1 MNRIDRISAILIQ
14 LQSHSLVKAQ
24 QISERFNISIRTVY
38 RDIRTLE
45 EAGIPII
52 GNPGIGY
59 SLAEGFKLSPL
70 MFTQKEAL
78 SFLIAEKLVH
88 ELTDSNSNEH
98 YKSGIEKIRS
108 VMRFADKNMLE
119 TMEKCMSVLDTY
131 KSSTYKPDILLLILQ
146 SIYQKRII
154 EISYLGSNALSV
166 SERKIEAVGIFF
178 SRTNWYLIGF
188 YLPKEIYLTF
198 RIDRIQKMHILNEL
212 QSREHPPLEKFIREF
227 YDKEKLHEIVIRI
240 EKNKTSIMND
250 DKYYYGLT
258 FEKEIGDM
266 FELHFLTFSISKFAH
281 WYLSFADSATIIRPD
296 SLKYE
301 VKNIIN
307 NISI

>member
-154 EISYLGSNALSV
+154 EISYLETSFPAVSLLTSTSIGIVFPSV
-166 SERKIEAVGIFF
+166 SGIITRRGKTRNVFP
-178 SRTNWYLIGF
+178 SL
-188 YLPKEIYLTF
+188 LV
-198 RIDRIQKMHILNEL
+198 RIDA
-212 QSREHPPLEKFIREF
+212 SRPITPHT
-227 YDKEKLHEIVIRI
+227 V
-240 EKNKTSIMND
+240 T
-250 DKYYYGLT
+250 
-258 FEKEIGDM
+258 
-266 FELHFLTFSISKFAH
+266 LHFI
-281 WYLSFADSATIIRPD
+281 
-296 SLKYE
+296 
-301 VKNIIN
+301 
-307 NISI
+307 ISIVF